1 MEEELTS
8 IWRALAD
15 PSRRAMLDLLRERPR
30 TTGEICS
37 LFQVSRFAVMKHLT
51 VLEEASLIIV
61 KREGRERWNYL
72 NTIPLQQIYERWL
85 KPYEAQWAGSL
96 LRLKQLTEKSTEKED
111 DVSGRTVVEPVSR
124 VMHVEMEVLI
134 NAAPERVFGALTE
147 NVLGWWDTEHC
158 TYKHG
163 KMVLEPQVG
172 GRFYEDWGE
181 GEGALFGMV
190 RYIERNRLLK
200 IEGTIGMD
208 VLVLGMIRYELVPQ
222 GPATLL
228 KFTHHAFGELDE
240 ETEGAYVEGWKDM
253 LEGRLRAYVEIV
265 CKDER

>member
-1 MEEELTS
+1 MRSHMEEELTS

-124 VMHVEMEVLI
+124 VMPVAMEVLI

-147 NVLGWWDTEHC
+147 NVLGW
-158 TYKHG
+158 
-163 KMVLEPQVG
+163 
-172 GRFYEDWGE
+172 
-181 GEGALFGMV
+181 
-190 RYIERNRLLK
+190 
-200 IEGTIGMD
+200 
-208 VLVLGMIRYELVPQ
+208 
-222 GPATLL
+222 
-228 KFTHHAFGELDE
+228 
-240 ETEGAYVEGWKDM
+240 
-253 LEGRLRAYVEIV
+253 
-265 CKDER
+265 